1 MPSVADIMQY
11 SDMCDKHGSDAVDD
25 YMEFHDTLDSFE
37 DCYVGEWDSEEDY
50 NLEKMMGNLA
60 NYFDYEAPER
70 KQHNRVRRFC
80 YHQRDND
87 LDAKSTHA
95 VAEKPCF
102 LHRHQQ

>member
-50 NLEKMMGNLA
+50 NLEKMMSSLG
-60 NYFDYEAPER
+60 NYFDYEAFARELFMYDY
-70 KQHNRVRRFC
+70 QMGANNNVFRVI
-80 YHQRDND
+80 
-87 LDAKSTHA
+87 
-95 VAEKPCF
+95 
-102 LHRHQQ
+102 

>member
-11 SDMCDKHGSDAVDD
+11 SDMCDSSRSALLAKNHGSDAVDD

-60 NYFDYEAPER
+60 NYFDYEAFARELFMYDY
-70 KQHNRVRRFC
+70 QMGANNNVFRV
-80 YHQRDND
+80 
-87 LDAKSTHA
+87 L
-95 VAEKPCF
+95 
-102 LHRHQQ
+102 